1 MIKTARLQLEV
12 LDLLPDNENT
22 LFSDVADEQMSLL
35 QVPRAAVLGALESS
49 GALVIDTRISGAAVR
64 ICLER
69 KTRGRAAVARKVQFC
84 QSFPHIL

>member
-35 QVPRAAVLGALESS
+35 QVPRAAVPWGFGIIRGAR
-49 GALVIDTRISGAAVR
+49 D
-64 ICLER
+64 
-69 KTRGRAAVARKVQFC
+69 
-84 QSFPHIL
+84 

>member
-1 MIKTARLQLEV
+1 LIKTARLQLEV

-35 QVPRAAVLGALESS
+35 QVLRTAVFGALESC
-49 GALVIDTRISGAAVR
+49 GALAIDTRISGAAVR

-69 KTRGRAAVARKVQFC
+69 KTHGRAAVARKVQFC
-84 QSFPHIL
+84 QSCPHIL